1 MSTTGTTI
9 TSYAQLITDLLQGQ
23 PNHDTPPDE
32 RNAWLQRKV
41 ELPNEANRDGQR
53 TTPAAVDA
61 WTERSEASFVA
72 KFTDP
77 LTSDPHATPCPSWCV
92 EGAHMVQLRTNDRR
106 HESDHVCIPLRYH
119 LGTEMTD
126 GEVQLPTAQVLV
138 VKGWNSV
145 EPSLRLRRYAAR
157 LDDNRMGIT
166 KGSEY
171 ILSIAEAT
179 ELAHVLLAAVDV
191 ATGVQE

>member
-1 MSTTGTTI
+1 MTTTDTTI
-9 TSYAQLITDLLQGQ
+9 TSYASAISELMRDM
-23 PNHDTPPDE
+23 PNHDTTPAE
-32 RNAWLQRKV
+32 RQAWMARKV
-41 ELPNEANRDGQR
+41 DLLDEANRDGQC
-53 TTPAAVDA
+53 TTPAVVDA
-61 WTERSEASFVA
+61 WTERSETSFVA
-72 KFTDP
+72 TFANP
-77 LTSDPHATPCPSWCV
+77 LTNDPHATPCPSWCV
-92 EGAHMVQLRTNDRR
+92 EGAHMVQLRGNDRR

-145 EPSLRLRRYAAR
+145 EPSLRLRRYAAQ
-157 LDDNRMGIT
+157 LDDYRMGIT

-179 ELAHVLLAAVDV
+179 EIAHVLLAAVDV
-191 ATGVQE
+191 ATGV

>member
-1 MSTTGTTI
+1 MSTTGAAI
-9 TSYAQLITDLLQGQ
+9 MSYAQQITDLLRDQ

-32 RNAWLQRKV
+32 RQC
-41 ELPNEANRDGQR
+41 

-61 WTERSEASFVA
+61 WTERSETSFVA
-72 KFTDP
+72 KFADP

-145 EPSLRLRRYAAR
+145 EP
-157 LDDNRMGIT
+157 
-166 KGSEY
+166 
-171 ILSIAEAT
+171 
-179 ELAHVLLAAVDV
+179 
-191 ATGVQE
+191 